1 MTLTQAVE
9 TAQETP
15 EGGIVPA
22 GMSVDVR
29 QRVSALART
38 SRLLVACDYDGAL
51 APFDPSDG
59 AGAARRRPVPEA
71 VRALRD
77 LADLPGTV
85 CAVISARPLRDLA
98 ALSRLPAEIRLVGAY
113 GTEFDTDLTIEPD
126 SMETGPGAPPADKAA
141 ALGLLREQV
150 EATATLYIGGGEG
163 EEPVFMQLTG
173 ADAGVRVGEE
183 PTVASHRVADTPAA
197 ASLLSALAAE
207 RRSWVFGERP
217 TPIERMSMLSNQA
230 SVALVGPDARLLW
243 FCHPEPD
250 SNALF
255 AEVLGGRS
263 AGVFA
268 IAPAHGGRP
277 LGQRYLP
284 GTMTVRTRW
293 SRMDVTDYLAHG
305 APRGRTDLVRVISG
319 VTPATVEF
327 APRPDF
333 GRAPVSMSVQE
344 NGLLVEGANFPMA
357 LYSPG
362 VEWEIDQDDAGD
374 IARAV
379 VHPRSESPV
388 VLELRCGTDSLVPGT
403 LPESELQRTSGE
415 HWSSWLDGLSLPE
428 TARQLS
434 ARSALTL
441 RGLCTPSGG
450 VMAAATTSLPEEIG
464 GVRNWDYRYCWL
476 RDGALTVQALVSL
489 GSTAEAEGFL
499 DWVHGVV
506 DSLPSPELLAPLYSL
521 RGTSLGPEEVIESL
535 SGYAGSRPVRIG
547 NLADRQVQLDVF
559 GPVVELITR
568 LSAVRGTLADRDWNL
583 VRAMAEAVA
592 RRWFEPD
599 HGIWEERDEPRQ
611 RVYSKVMCWV
621 TLDRAVSLAGSYG
634 READPSWR
642 GLRDEI
648 AAEVLEK
655 GWNEEAE
662 SFTTAYDGT
671 DLDAASLHIGLSGL
685 IDPADERFQATV
697 TAIEAELRSGPTVY
711 RYHRED
717 GLPGGEGGFHLCT
730 TWLIEAYLLTGRR
743 AEAEELFKH
752 LVDAAGPTGLIPE
765 EFDPVTERAL
775 GNHPQAY
782 SHLGLIRCA
791 QLLDRL

>member
-1 MTLTQAVE
+1 MTLTQVVNA
-9 TAQETP
+9 TP
-15 EGGIVPA
+15 GVSQGPA
-22 GMSVDVR
+22 DTTLEAMPLDVR

-51 APFDPSDG
+51 APLDSDHRG
-59 AGAARRRPVPEA
+59 PLPEA

-98 ALSRLPAEIRLVGAY
+98 VLSRLPSEVRLVGAH
-113 GTEFDTDLTIEPD
+113 GTEFDTDLTIDPNHPG
-126 SMETGPGAPPADKAA
+126 TGPDAPPADKSA
-141 ALGLLREQV
+141 ALELLRAQV
-150 EATATLYIGGGEG
+150 DATAILYIGGGDG
-163 EEPVFMQLTG
+163 EEPVFMNLNTG

-183 PTVASHRVADTPAA
+183 PTVASHSVPDTPTAA
-197 ASLLSALAAE
+197 TLLSLLATE

-230 SVALVGPDARLLW
+230 SVALLGPDARLLW

-255 AEVLGGRS
+255 AEVLGGRQ

-268 IAPAHGGRP
+268 IAPAHGGLP

-293 SRMDVTDYLAHG
+293 SRLEVTDYL
-305 APRGRTDLVRVISG
+305 PQDTTPGRTDLVRVIGG

-333 GRAPVSMSVQE
+333 GRAPIRITVEPEGLRVQ
-344 NGLLVEGANFPMA
+344 GADFPIV
-357 LYSPG
+357 LRSPG
-362 VEWEIDQDDAGD
+362 VEWRVDHDGTDDV
-374 IARAV
+374 ARAT
-379 VHPRSESPV
+379 VHPRSERPV
-388 VLELRCGTDSLVPGT
+388 VLELRCGTDSLAADA
-403 LPESELQRTSGE
+403 RTEAERQEQAAG
-415 HWSSWLDGLSLPE
+415 HWSSWVEGLGLPQTE
-428 TARQLS
+428 RVLA

-441 RGLCTPSGG
+441 RGLCTPTGG

-489 GSTAEAEGFL
+489 GSTAEAEAFL
-499 DWVHGVV
+499 DWVHRVV
-506 DSLPSPELLAPLYSL
+506 ASLPSPELLRPLYSL
-521 RGTSLGPEEVIESL
+521 RGTDLGPEEVIESL

-547 NLADRQVQLDVF
+547 NLADHQVQLDVF
-559 GPVVELITR
+559 GPVVELI
-568 LSAVRGTLADRDWNL
+568 AQLAEVDHSLTDRDWDL
-583 VRAMAEAVA
+583 VRSMAEAVA
-592 RRWFEPD
+592 RRWHEPD

-621 TLDRAVSLAGSYG
+621 TLDRALTLAERYG
-634 READPSWR
+634 RVAEPTWR
-642 GLRDEI
+642 ELRTRI
-648 AAEVLEK
+648 AEEVLEK
-655 GWNEEAE
+655 GWNEQAQAY
-662 SFTTAYDGT
+662 TTAYDGT

-685 IDPADERFQATV
+685 IDPSDERFQATV
-697 TAIEAELRSGPTVY
+697 TAVEAELRSGPTVY
-711 RYHRED
+711 RYHRDD

-752 LVDAAGPTGLIPE
+752 LVDCAGPTGLIPE

-791 QLLDRL
+791 QLLDRF

>member
-9 TAQETP
+9 GASVTP
-15 EGGIVPA
+15 TRATDTTLEAMPL
-22 GMSVDVR
+22 DVR

-51 APFDPSDG
+51 APLGTDRHGPLPG
-59 AGAARRRPVPEA
+59 A

-85 CAVISARPLRDLA
+85 CAVVSSRPLRDLA
-98 ALSRLPAEIRLVGAY
+98 VLSRLPAEVRLVGAY
-113 GTEFDTDLTIEPD
+113 GTEFDTDLTIDP
-126 SMETGPGAPPADKAA
+126 SRPGPGAPPSDKSA
-141 ALGLLREQV
+141 ALELLREQV
-150 EATATLYIGGGEG
+150 DATALLYIGGGEG
-163 EEPVFMQLTG
+163 EEPVFMNLNTG
-173 ADAGVRVGEE
+173 ADAGIRVGVE
-183 PTVASHRVADTPAA
+183 PTVASHSVPDTPTAA
-197 ASLLSALAAE
+197 TLLALLATE

-250 SNALF
+250 SGALF
-255 AEVLGGRS
+255 AEVLGGRQ
-263 AGVFA
+263 AGVFS
-268 IAPAHGGRP
+268 IAPAHGGLP

-293 SRMDVTDYLAHG
+293 SRLEVTDYLTHDTE
-305 APRGRTDLVRVISG
+305 PGRTDLVRVIGG
-319 VTPATVEF
+319 VTPATIEF

-333 GRAPVSMSVQE
+333 GRAPIRITVEPEGLRVQ
-344 NGLLVEGANFPMA
+344 GADFPMV
-357 LYSPG
+357 LRSPG
-362 VEWEIDQDDAGD
+362 VEWHIDHDGTDD
-374 IARAV
+374 IARAT
-379 VHPRSESPV
+379 VHPRSERPV
-388 VLELRCGTDSLVPGT
+388 ILEMRCGTDSLAADERT
-403 LPESELQRTSGE
+403 ESERRELAAH
-415 HWSSWLDGLSLPE
+415 HWSDWLETLELPATE
-428 TARQLS
+428 RALA

-441 RGLCTPSGG
+441 RGLCTPTGG

-476 RDGALTVQALVSL
+476 RDGALTVQSLVTL
-489 GSTAEAEGFL
+489 GSTVEAEAFL
-499 DWVHGVV
+499 DWVHRVV
-506 DSLPSPELLAPLYSL
+506 DSLPGPELLRPLYSL
-521 RGTSLGPEEVIESL
+521 RGTDLGPEEVIESL

-559 GPVVELITR
+559 GPVVELIAH
-568 LSAVRGTLADRDWNL
+568 LSRERGTLADRDWEL
-583 VRAMAEAVA
+583 VRSMAEAVA
-592 RRWFEPD
+592 RRWHEPD

-621 TLDRAVSLAGSYG
+621 TLDRALTLAETYG
-634 READPSWR
+634 RRAEASWT
-642 GLRDEI
+642 GLRAEI
-648 AAEVLEK
+648 AEEVLDK
-655 GWNEEAE
+655 GWNETVQAY
-662 SFTTAYDGT
+662 TTAYDGT
-671 DLDAASLHIGLSGL
+671 DLDAASLHIGLSGM
-685 IDPADERFQATV
+685 IDPADERFQSTV
-697 TAIEAELRSGPTVY
+697 TAVEAELRSGPTVY
-711 RYHRED
+711 RYHRDD

-791 QLLDRL
+791 RLLDTHL

>member
-9 TAQETP
+9 AAPATP
-15 EGGIVPA
+15 KSGTDTTIEAVA
-22 GMSVDVR
+22 LDVR

-51 APFDPSDG
+51 APIESGQRSPL
-59 AGAARRRPVPEA
+59 PEA

-77 LADLPGTV
+77 LAELPGTV
-85 CAVISARPLRDLA
+85 CAVVSARPLRDLA
-98 ALSRLPAEIRLVGAY
+98 ALSRLPSEVRLVGAH
-113 GTEFDTDLTIEPD
+113 GTEFDTDLTIDPNATASD
-126 SMETGPGAPPADKAA
+126 AA
-141 ALGLLREQV
+141 ATDKSTALELLREQV
-150 EATATLYIGGGEG
+150 DATALLYIGGGDG
-163 EEPVFMQLTG
+163 EEPVFMNLNTG
-173 ADAGVRVGEE
+173 ADAGVRVGTE
-183 PTVASHRVADTPAA
+183 PTVAAHSVSDTPAA
-197 ASLLSALAAE
+197 AGLLALLATE

-255 AEVLGGRS
+255 AEVLGGRQ

-268 IAPAHGGRP
+268 IAPAHGGLP

-293 SRMDVTDYLAHG
+293 SRLEVTDYLAHDTE
-305 APRGRTDLVRVISG
+305 PGRTDLIRVIGG
-319 VTPATVEF
+319 VTPATIEF

-333 GRAPVSMSVQE
+333 GRAPIRITVE
-344 NGLLVEGANFPMA
+344 PEGLRIQGADFPMV
-357 LYSPG
+357 LRSPG
-362 VEWEIDQDDAGD
+362 VEWHVDHDGTDDV
-374 IARAV
+374 ARAT
-379 VHPRSESPV
+379 VHPRSERPV
-388 VLELRCGTDSLVPGT
+388 VLELRCGTDSLAAEG
-403 LPESELQRTSGE
+403 RTEGE
-415 HWSSWLDGLSLPE
+415 RQETATRHWSHWLDTLELPATEKSL
-428 TARQLS
+428 A

-441 RGLCTPSGG
+441 RGLCTPTGG

-476 RDGALTVQALVSL
+476 RDGALTVQALVTL
-489 GSTAEAEGFL
+489 GSNAEAEAFL

-506 DSLPSPELLAPLYSL
+506 DSLPSPELLRPLYSL
-521 RGTSLGPEEVIESL
+521 RGTDLGPEETIDSL

-547 NLADRQVQLDVF
+547 NLADHQVQLDVF
-559 GPVVELITR
+559 GPVVELIGH
-568 LSAVRGTLADRDWNL
+568 LSEARGRLADRDWDL

-592 RRWFEPD
+592 RRWHEPD

-621 TLDRAVSLAGSYG
+621 TLDRALKFAETYG
-634 READPSWR
+634 RTADDGWR
-642 GLRDEI
+642 ALREEI
-648 AAEVLEK
+648 AAEVLDK
-655 GWNEEAE
+655 GWNETAQAY
-662 SFTTAYDGT
+662 TTAYDGT

-711 RYHRED
+711 RYHRDD

-791 QLLDRL
+791 RLLDGHH